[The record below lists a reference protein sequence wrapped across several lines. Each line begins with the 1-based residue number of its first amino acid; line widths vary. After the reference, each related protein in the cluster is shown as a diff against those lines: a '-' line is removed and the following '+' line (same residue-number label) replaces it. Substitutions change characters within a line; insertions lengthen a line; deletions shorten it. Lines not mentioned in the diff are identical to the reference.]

1 MRCPN
6 CGKNTPDNL
15 PNCINCGKIIS
26 NYNYDKNVD
35 YQQVY
40 YKNKVDRQQRVKDG
54 FNKAGKSVSKGVDN
68 IQNGFNSFEQ
78 SFSQG
83 VNDIERSVSNGI
95 NNVSSNFNNS
105 VTSGT
110 YQALKK
116 KGDDAFIMGIVALV
130 ASFLGGTVIS
140 LVLGILAI
148 IWGKQAY
155 LVTNIENHKTAKILG
170 IVAVVVSSLYIVGAI
185 IAVIIEIVVA
195 AGTYSYYA
203 YDIFDGFEMI
213 LKLI

>member
-6 CGKNTPDNL
+6 CGNNTPDNL
-15 PNCINCGKIIS
+15 PNCINCGKMLS
-26 NYNYDKNVD
+26 NYNYDKNID

-40 YKNKVDRQQRVKDG
+40 YKNKVDRQQRVKNG
-54 FNKAGKSVSKGVDN
+54 FNKVGKSVSKGADN

-78 SFSQG
+78 TFSRE
-83 VNDIERSVSNGI
+83 VNNLEHSVSNGI
-95 NNVSSNFNNS
+95 NNVASNFNNS

-148 IWGKQAY
+148 VWAKQAY
-155 LVTNIENHKTAKILG
+155 PVTNIENHKTAKILG
-170 IVAVVVSSLYIVGAI
+170 IVAVVVSSLYIA
-185 IAVIIEIVVA
+185 AAIVVVIVEIIFA
-195 AGTYSYYA
+195 ASAYSNYT
-203 YDIFDGFEMI
+203 YDIFNSLEM
-213 LKLI
+213 LLRLV

>member
-15 PNCINCGKIIS
+15 PNCINCGKVIS
-26 NYNYDKNVD
+26 DYNYDRNID

-40 YKNKVDRQQRVKDG
+40 YKNKVDRQQRVKNGFDKVGNSVSRGANSIEQG
-54 FNKAGKSVSKGVDN
+54 FNNFGKSVSH
-68 IQNGFNSFEQ
+68 E
-78 SFSQG
+78 
-83 VNDIERSVSNGI
+83 VNNLERSVSNGI
-95 NNVSSNFNNS
+95 NSMSSNFNNS
-105 VTSGT
+105 ATSGS

-148 IWGKQAY
+148 VWAKQAY
-155 LVTNIENHKTAKILG
+155 PVTNIENHKTAKILG
-170 IVAVVVSSLYIVGAI
+170 IVAVVVSSISIVGVI
-185 IAVIIEIVVA
+185 IAAIVQLAVF
-195 AGTYSYYA
+195 AGSYASYG
-203 YDIFDGFEMI
+203 YDILDEFDMM
-213 LKLI
+213 LKLM

>member
-6 CGKNTPDNL
+6 CGNSTPDNL
-15 PNCINCGKIIS
+15 PNCINCGKILS
-26 NYNYDKNVD
+26 NYNYDKNID

-40 YKNKVDRQQRVKDG
+40 YKNKVDRQQKVKDG
-54 FNKAGKSVSKGVDN
+54 FDKVGHSVSKGADS
-68 IQNGFNSFEQ
+68 IQNGFNSFER
-78 SFSQG
+78 SFSRE
-83 VNDIERSVSNGI
+83 VNNLEHSVSNGI
-95 NNVSSNFNNS
+95 NNVTSNFNNS

-148 IWGKQAY
+148 VWAKQAY
-155 LVTNIENHKTAKILG
+155 PVTNIENHKTAKILG
-170 IVAVVVSSLYIVGAI
+170 IVAVVVSSLYIAAAI
-185 IAVIIEIVVA
+185 VVIIVEIIIA

-203 YDIFDGFEMI
+203 YDIFDSFEML

>member
-1 MRCPN
+1 MRCLN
-6 CGKNTPDNL
+6 CGNNTPDNL

-26 NYNYDKNVD
+26 NYSYDKNVD
-35 YQQVY
+35 YQQIY
-40 YKNKVDRQQRVKDG
+40 YKNKVDRQQKVKDG
-54 FNKAGKSVSKGVDN
+54 FN
-68 IQNGFNSFEQ
+68 SFER
-78 SFSQG
+78 SFSHG
-83 VNDIERSVSNGI
+83 VKDIERSVSNGI

-140 LVLGILAI
+140 LVLGIIAI
-148 IWGKQAY
+148 VWAKQAY
-155 LVTNIENHKTAKILG
+155 PVTNIENHKTAKILG
-170 IVAVVVSSLYIVGAI
+170 IVAVVVSSLYIAGAI
-185 IAVIIEIVVA
+185 VAVIIEIIVA

-203 YDIFDGFEMI
+203 YDIFDGFEMM
-213 LKLI
+213 LRLI